1 MRKFFGVFGDL
12 FLFNSRFDAGKHF
25 YDNAFIGHGSAI
37 TKHKATVEE
46 FLRTPFS

>member
-25 YDNAFIGHGSAI
+25 YDNAVIRPCDVHLP
-37 TKHKATVEE
+37 EE
-46 FLRTPFS
+46 ELVKTTGP

>member
-25 YDNAFIGHGSAI
+25 YDNAVLRPLRFFFIVCYRKFQVGA
-37 TKHKATVEE
+37 
-46 FLRTPFS
+46 